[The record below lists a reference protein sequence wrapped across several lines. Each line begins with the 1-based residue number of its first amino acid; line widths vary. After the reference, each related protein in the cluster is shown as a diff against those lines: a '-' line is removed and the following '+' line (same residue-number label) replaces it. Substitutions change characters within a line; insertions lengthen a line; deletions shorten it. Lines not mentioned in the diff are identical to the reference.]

1 MLVWMID
8 DDPGNLEV
16 AGRTVR
22 AGGHRF
28 EGFSSGHAALM
39 ALRHGTPAPQVVLMD
54 FYLVGERGDQVTRE
68 WRAQEG
74 PQRTVIVGHSSMAS
88 GSAAIVAS
96 GGDVVVRKH
105 ADERGFNP
113 TLATWLSRHAR

>member
-22 AGGHRF
+22 AGGHQF
-28 EGFSSGHAALM
+28 EGFSSGRAALM

-54 FYLVGERGDQVTRE
+54 FYLVNERGDQVTRD
-68 WRAQEG
+68 WREHEG
-74 PQRTVIVGHSSMAS
+74 ARRAVIVGHSSMAS
-88 GSAAIVAS
+88 GSAAIIAA
-96 GGDVVVRKH
+96 GGDVAVRKH
-105 ADERGFNP
+105 ANEQGLNP
-113 TLATWLSRHAR
+113 TLATWLRRHAH